1 MKKLVCSQRY
11 GTTVVRYQTQQ
22 NPPPTELQILNRERF
37 KQATQLALNDMLDPT
52 ARTKWAEEAQ
62 QSNGKYKTPRGVAFA
77 HYYELMRNEE

>member
-11 GTTVVRYQTQQ
+11 GTTIVRYQTQQ
-22 NPPPTELQILNRERF
+22 NPPPTELQILNRKRF

-52 ARTKWAEEAQ
+52 ARTKWTIEAQ
-62 QSNGKYKTPRGVAFA
+62 QSNGIYKTPRGAAFA